1 MYNKRRKQ
9 QTMYIHPRVKKQKK
23 KKMPPTNTDYHTQS
37 LYEEKSDAI

>member
-23 KKMPPTNTDYHTQS
+23 KKNATHKHRLPHTVT
-37 LYEEKSDAI
+37 L